1 MQVGAPSICEK
12 WGALG
17 ERGFMHVCLFRPRWR
32 QMAQSCM
39 ICSSGDIF
47 ELKEDVTEV
56 SYCDLKRAK
65 SNSIFSRLIFANKR
79 WFCFH
84 GARFYDVGWR
94 AGKKNVLAKRT
105 KVDFGPYVNMENMI
119 SRHET
124 DTVKNGSERT
134 KIFFWPKL
142 QGNLTPIYESRFSY
156 QKCLY
161 TLHKLSRSKFASWL
175 GKAIVL
181 SPKLFIFGLVS
192 KISVRKSSQ
201 FLIHCELL
209 VEN

>member
-1 MQVGAPSICEK
+1 MEDCNDSWPDAQGEIRLGDAHKTQLFVLEEVICKSVLPQHMWKMRCARRE
-12 WGALG
+12 A
-17 ERGFMHVCLFRPRWR
+17 
-32 QMAQSCM
+32 SCM
-39 ICSSGDIF
+39 FVCSVLADVKWHKVAWFAICSSGDIF

-65 SNSIFSRLIFANKR
+65 SNSIFSRLIFANRR

-161 TLHKLSRSKFASWL
+161 TLHKLSRSKFASD
-175 GKAIVL
+175 
-181 SPKLFIFGLVS
+181 
-192 KISVRKSSQ
+192 
-201 FLIHCELL
+201 
-209 VEN
+209 